1 MRDLIEISNHLAM
14 PSPYTLAIKEFKKL
28 YKRDKS
34 KGKETAV
41 KELAYIYFMC
51 NHNSPY
57 AVYDGEE
64 KEGKIKDSVFGEKSE
79 WKADALVKDSC
90 KRYLG
95 LMDTHAILL
104 LKSARNSVKKL
115 ERYFDDVDLTL
126 MDDKTGKPIF
136 SAKDLV
142 ANLTK
147 VGDVVQG
154 LSKLEDIVKREEQ
167 ERASTRG
174 GVELNKYNQ

>member
-1 MRDLIEISNHLAM
+1 MRDLIEINNHLAA
-14 PSPYTLAIKEFKKL
+14 PSPYTLVIKEFKKL

-34 KGKETAV
+34 KGKETAM
-41 KELAYIYFMC
+41 KELAYVYFRC

-57 AVYDGEE
+57 AIYDGEE
-64 KEGKIKDSVFGEKSE
+64 KDGKIKNSLFGEESKWKSDVVVE
-79 WKADALVKDSC
+79 AACD
-90 KRYLG
+90 RYIN

-104 LKSARNSVKKL
+104 LKSARNSIKKL
-115 ERYFDDVDLTL
+115 EKYFDDVDLTL
-126 MDDKTGKPIF
+126 LDDNGKPIY

-174 GVELNKYNQ
+174 GVELNKYNE

>member
-34 KGKETAV
+34 KGKETAI
-41 KELAYIYFMC
+41 KELAYVYFKC

-57 AVYDGEE
+57 AIYDGEE
-64 KEGKIKDSVFGEKSE
+64 RDVKIKDSIFGEESK
-79 WKADALVKDSC
+79 WKADLFVVGACD
-90 KRYLG
+90 RYTN
-95 LMDTHAILL
+95 LMDTHSILL
-104 LKSARNSVKKL
+104 LKSARRSIKKL
-115 ERYFDDVDLTL
+115 EKYFDDIDLTIV
-126 MDDKTGKPIF
+126 DDNGKPIY

-167 ERASTRG
+167 EKASTRG
-174 GVELNKYNQ
+174 GVEVNKYNK